1 MNDRERRTDR
11 LDARMHSI
19 RADCTVKQLA
29 GGISRLVSAHGLRG
43 SFLSPRS
50 TPGCLH
56 ATCTMSRGEAS
67 QLRCR
72 GRHRGW
78 ASSSVLKSRFE
89 TRPFGTDR
97 SAVELRQLRYF
108 LTVAEEL
115 HFGRA
120 AEREH
125 IAQPALSQQ
134 VRRLE
139 QELGVPLFDR
149 TSRRV
154 SLTEPGRVFVSHARR
169 ILEQA
174 EDAIALVRQAGRGR
188 EGRLRLAYT
197 NGSDR
202 GVPAAVVRRFR
213 AAHPL
218 VELTL
223 STQYDEASRVQ
234 LRAGELDAAFFWM
247 PLGDYGDLAC
257 RRVATEPLVVAVHE
271 RHHLAALDGVTA
283 EHVAAE
289 PLVWFARHWFPGAWD
304 TIIDSVFTRRRLKP
318 RVVVEEVSQEAMV
331 RSVGSGAGVT
341 IVTATTATELNVQ
354 NVVYRR
360 FVDPVP
366 TVDVGIAWRRDDTS
380 PVLRSLVD
388 IAAGVGDAMPG
399 SESIDQDRIGAC

>member
-1 MNDRERRTDR
+1 M
-11 LDARMHSI
+11 
-19 RADCTVKQLA
+19 
-29 GGISRLVSAHGLRG
+29 
-43 SFLSPRS
+43 
-50 TPGCLH
+50 
-56 ATCTMSRGEAS
+56 
-67 QLRCR
+67 
-72 GRHRGW
+72 
-78 ASSSVLKSRFE
+78 
-89 TRPFGTDR
+89 
-97 SAVELRQLRYF
+97 ELRQLRYF

-154 SLTEPGRVFVSHARR
+154 KLTEPGRVFVSHAQR

-202 GVPAAVVRRFR
+202 GVPAAVVGRFR
-213 AAHPL
+213 AEHPL

-304 TIIDSVFTRRRLKP
+304 TIIASVFTRRSLTP

-331 RSVGSGAGVT
+331 RSVGAGAGVT

-380 PVLRSLVD
+380 PILRSLVD
-388 IAAGVGDAMPG
+388 IAAGVGETMPG
-399 SESIDQDRIGAC
+399 

>member
-1 MNDRERRTDR
+1 
-11 LDARMHSI
+11 
-19 RADCTVKQLA
+19 
-29 GGISRLVSAHGLRG
+29 
-43 SFLSPRS
+43 
-50 TPGCLH
+50 
-56 ATCTMSRGEAS
+56 
-67 QLRCR
+67 
-72 GRHRGW
+72 
-78 ASSSVLKSRFE
+78 VLKSRFE

-154 SLTEPGRVFVSHARR
+154 SLTEPGRVFVTHARR